1 MLLLAALLALIGCF
15 GLYVGFDGLD
25 MTVGRFNGH
34 GITYYGW
41 ALALNAFAL
50 AAFFTFLWL
59 IRLDR
64 EQKQ

>member
-1 MLLLAALLALIGCF
+1 MLLLAILLAALGCF

-25 MTVGRFNGH
+25 MTVGRFNQY

-41 ALALNAFAL
+41 GLALNAFAL

-59 IRLDR
+59 ARLNR
-64 EQKQ
+64 KRHQ